1 MGDVSPRNPVGLT
14 GAASSGSLGRRS
26 RRHQPGITMVRVRVA
41 TRLGIPD
48 VPCMNE
54 IIARSQPV
62 PAEWL
67 DIIAESEADFAARR
81 IVPGEE
87 VMRDL
92 REGLARLEAKREVK
106 QTNKPRL

>member
-1 MGDVSPRNPVGLT
+1 
-14 GAASSGSLGRRS
+14 
-26 RRHQPGITMVRVRVA
+26 
-41 TRLGIPD
+41 
-48 VPCMNE
+48 MNE